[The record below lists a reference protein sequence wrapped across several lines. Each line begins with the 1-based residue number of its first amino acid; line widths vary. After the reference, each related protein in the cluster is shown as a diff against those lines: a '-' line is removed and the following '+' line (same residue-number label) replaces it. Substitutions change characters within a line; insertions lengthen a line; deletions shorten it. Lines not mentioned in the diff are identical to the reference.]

1 MSHQV
6 LARKWRPRTF
16 ADIVGQQHIVRA
28 LTHALEHNR
37 LHHAYLLTGTRG
49 VGKTTFAR
57 ILAKCLNCEQGIT
70 ATPCLTCASCAAI
83 EQGQFIDLME
93 IDAASRT
100 RVEDTRDLLDNVQ
113 YMPTVGRYKIYLID
127 EVHMLSN
134 HSFNALLKTLEE
146 PPAHV
151 IFILA
156 TTDPERLP
164 ITVLSRCL
172 QFQLKSMTVEQISGR
187 LADILHAEKV
197 AFIPA
202 ALPAIAKA
210 ANGSMRDALSL
221 LDQVIAFSQG
231 NITESSV
238 IELLGGVTE
247 EVIIQLLQAVAS
259 SNGNALLATIQQ
271 LQVDGVDFI
280 HVLDVLLEILH
291 QVSIIQLVPNTAEV
305 YAASAAMIALTQQLS
320 KETTQLYYQI
330 ALHSK
335 RDLPYAPTPRLGFEM
350 CMLRMLAFA
359 PVPTVEQTLL
369 PPIATPRAAS
379 PSPVKTASP
388 TPPQA
393 AAMDA
398 PATPI
403 VAKKSV
409 DTSIDWAA
417 VVPQLDAP
425 GPAKLLANYSVLQSF
440 EGDSIVLLL
449 DGSQGAM
456 LNSISQQKL
465 TDALS
470 SYFNRTIYVKITVG
484 ASGLP
489 CPANLDK
496 QTKEAWQQSA
506 QQKLA
511 ADPGLQLLIQRFDA
525 TIEPGSVKPIY
536 EEK

>member
-28 LTHALEHNR
+28 LTHALEQNR

-70 ATPCLTCASCAAI
+70 ATPCLKCANCMAI

-164 ITVLSRCL
+164 VTVLSRCL
-172 QFQLKSMTVEQISGR
+172 QFQLKSMTAEQISGR
-187 LADILHAEKV
+187 LADILQAEKV
-197 AFIPA
+197 MFIPT

-221 LDQVIAFSQG
+221 LDQVIAFSQA
-231 NITESSV
+231 NITEQSV

-247 EVIIQLLQAVAS
+247 EAIIELLQALSANRGEV
-259 SNGNALLATIQQ
+259 LLAAIQR
-271 LQVDGVDFI
+271 LQIDGVDFT
-280 HVLDVLLEILH
+280 HVLDILLEALH
-291 QVSIIQLVPNTAEV
+291 QLSILQVVPTAAEV
-305 YAASAAMIALTQQLS
+305 YAASSAMSALAQQFN
-320 KETTQLYYQI
+320 KETIQLYYQI
-330 ALHSK
+330 ALQSK
-335 RDLPYAPTPRLGFEM
+335 RDLPYAPSPRLGFEM

-359 PVPTVEQTLL
+359 PV
-369 PPIATPRAAS
+369 
-379 PSPVKTASP
+379 
-388 TPPQA
+388 
-393 AAMDA
+393 
-398 PATPI
+398 
-403 VAKKSV
+403 
-409 DTSIDWAA
+409 AA
-417 VVPQLDAP
+417 VEHEELSSRDLTAGSKTHRHELDPANKSRDDEAIEGTTP
-425 GPAKLLANYSVLQSF
+425 DWNTIVQKLNAVGPAKLLANYSILKSF
-440 EGDSIVLLL
+440 EGDNITLLL

-465 TDALS
+465 NDALS
-470 SYFNRTIYVKITVG
+470 SYFNRTICVKIDIG

-489 CPANLDK
+489 CPANLEK
-496 QTKEAWQQSA
+496 QEKAAWQQSA
-506 QQKLA
+506 QQTLA
-511 ADPGLQLLIQRFDA
+511 ADPGLQLLMQRFDA
-525 TIEPGSVKPIY
+525 SIEPGSIKPILSQ